1 MATTKVLKDL
11 PKKIETGARRVIATD
26 SLATVG
32 GFALSRGIER
42 ALWGFARGV
51 FGVDDDQTDPTPA
64 QKWARFGSKAA
75 VAVLAGGL
83 MVGASNRHV
92 KAAGVG
98 LMAGATWHAL
108 NDLGINV

>member
-11 PKKIETGARRVIATD
+11 PEKIERGAKRVIATD

-32 GFALSRGIER
+32 GFALSRVVEKTV
-42 ALWGFARGV
+42 WGLARGV
-51 FGVDDDQTDPTPA
+51 FGVDDDTTDPTPA
-64 QKWARFGSKAA
+64 QKWARFGSKAV

-83 MVGASNRHV
+83 MVGASEKHV
-92 KAAGVG
+92 RAAGLG